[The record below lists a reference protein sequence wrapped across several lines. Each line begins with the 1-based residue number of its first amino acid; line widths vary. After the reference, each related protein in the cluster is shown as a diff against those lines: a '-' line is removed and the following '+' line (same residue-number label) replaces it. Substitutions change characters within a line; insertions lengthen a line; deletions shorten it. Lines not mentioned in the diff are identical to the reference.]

1 MKTKILVLAVLLFGG
16 LLFTSCQKDDAL
28 LENKAT
34 ENQYVKDNFI
44 EDEAES
50 TLSFNLH
57 NYPDPFNAT
66 TTIEYRI
73 PCCTFVTLT
82 VVYQTSE
89 DSQFEDLVLVQERQ
103 NQGTHTV
110 EFDATDLPDGVYY
123 AKLQVGNDNK
133 ICIERMTK
141 DSGVDYILPD
151 IH

>member
-66 TTIEYRI
+66 TTIEYRMRK
-73 PCCTFVTLT
+73 F
-82 VVYQTSE
+82 
-89 DSQFEDLVLVQERQ
+89 FLVLRNSSLVIR
-103 NQGTHTV
+103 HS
-110 EFDATDLPDGVYY
+110 L
-123 AKLQVGNDNK
+123 L
-133 ICIERMTK
+133 R
-141 DSGVDYILPD
+141 
-151 IH
+151 